1 MSNKVCFS
9 ALKLGPAALA
19 ATILICLGLVFAA
32 THTKAQAQSTETPRA
47 VKSAPPRNLV
57 VVETDVREKTIR
69 FGDELVVLVTLQNHG
84 TKPVRIPPAALI
96 LNNERWVQGGGSG
109 SGLGEYP
116 LVPTGAYGKEEITLQ
131 PGESLA
137 LTGASVDLG
146 SHSRGSMKAEFVIK
160 TEDEEL
166 RKELATR
173 IASLPWNVQVHLAN
187 AEVQGGVASL
197 YGWAASAIEKR
208 AIEVVAENTPG
219 VVKVRSCVHRAVP
232 YV

>member
-1 MSNKVCFS
+1 MVRDGEVVGIIARSDFVRQLAS
-9 ALKLGPAALA
+9 YSVPAVHL
-19 ATILICLGLVFAA
+19 
-32 THTKAQAQSTETPRA
+32 S
-47 VKSAPPRNLV
+47 
-57 VVETDVREKTIR
+57 
-69 FGDELVVLVTLQNHG
+69 
-84 TKPVRIPPAALI
+84 
-96 LNNERWVQGGGSG
+96 
-109 SGLGEYP
+109 
-116 LVPTGAYGKEEITLQ
+116 
-131 PGESLA
+131 
-137 LTGASVDLG
+137 
-146 SHSRGSMKAEFVIK
+146 
-160 TEDEEL
+160 DEEL